1 MLALKRMNICF
12 SSLLYDYLE
21 IPELD
26 YKGRIRNCELSFR
39 RKFCVHEQGRKTCYN
54 LTGKWLLK
62 CLSDIHKN
70 QAGLPLF
77 GGLTWYVT
85 SLMISL
91 KSSSR
96 SRSMPVEEA
105 TRVPSV
111 RQTQLISSSKEP
123 KLLTAKQAVIPSHI
137 QLGDLHIFLQ
147 TIFFV
152 KPDLQS
158 GRSCMANT
166 N

>member
-12 SSLLYDYLE
+12 SSLLYDYLD
-21 IPELD
+21 I
-26 YKGRIRNCELSFR
+26 LSWTTRVGLETASFPSE
-39 RKFCVHEQGRKTCYN
+39 KKNCVHEQGRKTCCN

-111 RQTQLISSSKEP
+111 RQTQLISSSQEP
-123 KLLTAKQAVIPSHI
+123 KQVTAKQAVIPSHI

-147 TIFFV
+147 TILFV